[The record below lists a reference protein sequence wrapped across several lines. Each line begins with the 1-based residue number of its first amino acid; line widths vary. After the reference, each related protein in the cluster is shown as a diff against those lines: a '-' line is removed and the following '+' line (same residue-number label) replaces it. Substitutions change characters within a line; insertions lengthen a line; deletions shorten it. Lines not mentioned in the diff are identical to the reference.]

1 MVFYSMVSRSRLH
14 ACGDK
19 IRGKDGKR
27 DLTGAYTG
35 IVIKRKKFKERFS
48 ELAHSFRTVITCRG
62 VKGIKTFGS
71 GENKPYSAFW
81 RPCHPTPSEQILDN
95 RVLISDNTI
104 YSRYREQAVL
114 SMQEH
119 DKGSAFCTFIS
130 IEEYDLPP
138 EYLDFEKPIADLEKK
153 IEELT
158 LFTSSGSIDLEEEIL
173 KLHKKADQ
181 LRAEIYSRLTP
192 WQKAQISRHPNRPYT
207 LEYIEAMLTDF
218 MEMHGDRSFA
228 DDPAIVCGMAKLDG
242 MPVVVIGHQK
252 GRTTKEKIQRNFGMP
267 NPEGYRKA
275 LRMMRFAEKF
285 RKPLITFIDTPGAYP
300 GIGAEERGQGESI
313 AQNLYVMSGLKV
325 PIVTVVIGEG
335 GSGGALAL
343 GIADRVLMLEHS
355 TYSVIS
361 PEGCAAILWNNGAK
375 ANEAADLLKITA
387 QDLFQMKVIDEVVE
401 EPIGGAHRDPRRAA
415 ELLKEAVTRNL
426 VEIKNVPPGE
436 LVRLRYEKF
445 RTLGMF
451 DQI

>member
-1 MVFYSMVSRSRLH
+1 
-14 ACGDK
+14 
-19 IRGKDGKR
+19 
-27 DLTGAYTG
+27 
-35 IVIKRKKFKERFS
+35 
-48 ELAHSFRTVITCRG
+48 
-62 VKGIKTFGS
+62 
-71 GENKPYSAFW
+71 
-81 RPCHPTPSEQILDN
+81 
-95 RVLISDNTI
+95 
-104 YSRYREQAVL
+104 
-114 SMQEH
+114 
-119 DKGSAFCTFIS
+119 
-130 IEEYDLPP
+130 LPP

-158 LFTSSGSIDLEEEIL
+158 LFTSSGNIDLEEEIL
-173 KLHKKADQ
+173 KLHKKADH
-181 LRAEIYSRLTP
+181 LRAEIYSKLNP
-192 WQKAQISRHPNRPYT
+192 WQKALISRHPNRPYT
-207 LEYIEAMLTDF
+207 LEYIEAMLTNF
-218 MEMHGDRSFA
+218 LEMHGDRSFA
-228 DDPAIVCGMAKLDG
+228 DDPAIICGIAKLDG
-242 MPVVVIGHQK
+242 IPVVVVGHQK

-285 RKPLITFIDTPGAYP
+285 GKPLITFIDTPGAYP

-343 GIADRVLMLEHS
+343 GMADRVLMLEHS

-361 PEGCAAILWNNGAK
+361 PEGCAAILWDNGAK
-375 ANEAADLLKITA
+375 ANEAAELLKMTA

-415 ELLKEAVTRNL
+415 ELLKEAVARNL
-426 VEIKNVPPGE
+426 LEIKNVPPGE

-445 RTLGMF
+445 RRLGIF